1 MFSKVEN
8 MWPFWEFTDAAT
20 ALDGTHTDC
29 SLVVWLKNKHCRF
42 SFLIICNDFM
52 NPGKKKGDDQYNLH
66 WGGVGWGGNI

>member
-20 ALDGTHTDC
+20 ALDGIHTDC
-29 SLVVWLKNKHCRF
+29 SLVVWFKNKHCRL

-52 NPGKKKGDDQYNLH
+52 NPGKKKVMTSIICNSE
-66 WGGVGWGGNI
+66 VGGGNI